1 MLGFGGKSATA
12 QQGDQTVRPSRASRE
27 RDAVR
32 VRFLL
37 VLAALLGCAGQ
48 PSGQR
53 ISDAAK
59 QYVIAFVD
67 VTLVPMDRERLVP
80 HQTVLVRGTRIAE
93 IGPVPQLHLPSEAQR
108 IDGRGKF
115 LMPGLADMHS
125 HPERLLDLTAYVA
138 NGVTTLRTMGSPPDP
153 RQWRA
158 AAAAND
164 LVSPAIYAAGP
175 VLGRLRADLV
185 LLNGNP
191 LADVTNTKR
200 PSA

>member
-1 MLGFGGKSATA
+1 
-12 QQGDQTVRPSRASRE
+12 
-27 RDAVR
+27 
-32 VRFLL
+32 
-37 VLAALLGCAGQ
+37 
-48 PSGQR
+48 
-53 ISDAAK
+53 
-59 QYVIAFVD
+59 
-67 VTLVPMDRERLVP
+67 
-80 HQTVLVRGTRIAE
+80 
-93 IGPVPQLHLPSEAQR
+93 
-108 IDGRGKF
+108 
-115 LMPGLADMHS
+115 MPGLADMHS

-158 AAAAND
+158 AAAANE